1 MKLIKKT
8 MILAAAL
15 FAIVSANAA
24 TVNYSAGD
32 LIVGFTTNAGT
43 GAGQVLLVSLGS
55 ATALRDATTNN
66 FSITTI
72 GVDLAGTFGA
82 NWYDRTDLYW
92 GAIGVYN
99 SVPEGATTNGDL
111 DGTVYVSRARGTV
124 GTAGSA
130 SSTAWNTSISGDNSA
145 LSRLGA
151 MQTNFD
157 SQTASANNAN
167 AAVFDKNASSWDK
180 WNPPVITN
188 GVSFGAYNSSGLGIQ
203 QKFAAG
209 SYGTMLGNDIE
220 GALDL
225 YRNVYDGNAGYEGT
239 LTINQNGDIG
249 YVVTVPEPSTYALIG
264 LGLGA
269 VLFFRR
275 RLQQA

>member
-32 LIVGFTTNAGT
+32 LIVGFTTSTGT

-111 DGTVYVSRARGTV
+111 DGTVYVSRARTSV
-124 GTAGSA
+124 GTAGTKN
-130 SSTAWNTSISGDNSA
+130 STTWNTGNSA
-145 LSRLGA
+145 DDQALAGLGA

-157 SQTASANNAN
+157 SQTASDNNAN
-167 AAVFDKNASSWDK
+167 AAVFDKNNVSWDK
-180 WNPPVITN
+180 YNPPTTGNI
-188 GVSFGAYNSSGLGIQ
+188 SFVAYSSTGLGIE

-209 SYGTMLGNDIE
+209 AYGTMLGNDIE

-225 YRNVYDGNAGYEGT
+225 YRNVYHGSAGYEGT

-249 YVVTVPEPSTYALIG
+249 YVVTVPEPSTYALIV

>member
-24 TVNYSAGD
+24 TVNYSPGD
-32 LIVGFTTNAGT
+32 LIIGFTTNSGT
-43 GAGQVLLVSLGS
+43 GAGQVVLVSLGS

-72 GVDLAGTFGA
+72 GVDLEGTFGA

-111 DGTVYVSRARGTV
+111 DGTVYVSRARTAV
-124 GTAGSA
+124 GTAGTKN
-130 SSTAWNTSISGDNSA
+130 STAWNTSNSGDDTA
-145 LSRLGA
+145 LSGLGA

-157 SQTASANNAN
+157 GQTASDNNAN
-167 AAVFDKNASSWDK
+167 VAVFDKNSVSWDK
-180 WNPPVITN
+180 YNPPVANANI
-188 GVSFGAYNSSGLGIQ
+188 SFGAYSSTGLGIE

-225 YRNVYDGNAGYEGT
+225 YRNVYHGSAGYEGT
-239 LTINQNGDIG
+239 LTINKDGDIG

>member
-24 TVNYSAGD
+24 TVNYSPGD
-32 LIVGFTTNAGT
+32 LIIGFTTNSGQ
-43 GAGQVLLVSLGS
+43 GAGQVLMVSLGS
-55 ATALRDATTNN
+55 ATAFRDATTNN

-72 GVDLAGTFGA
+72 GVDLEGTFGA

-99 SVPEGATTNGDL
+99 SVPEGDTTNGDL
-111 DGTVYVSRARGTV
+111 DGTVYVSKARGIG
-124 GTAGSA
+124 GTAGTKN
-130 SSTAWNTSISGDNSA
+130 STTWNTTNGDDDTA
-145 LSRLGA
+145 LTRLGV
-151 MQTNFD
+151 MQSNFD
-157 SQTASANNAN
+157 TQTASDNNAN
-167 AAVFDKNASSWDK
+167 VAVFDKNSASWDK
-180 WNPPVITN
+180 WNPPVSDASK
-188 GVSFGAYNSSGLGIQ
+188 SFGAYSSTGVGIQ
-203 QKFAAG
+203 QKFTTG
-209 SYGTMLGNDIE
+209 SYDTILGNGIE

-225 YRNVYDGNAGYEGT
+225 YRNVYHGAAGYEGT